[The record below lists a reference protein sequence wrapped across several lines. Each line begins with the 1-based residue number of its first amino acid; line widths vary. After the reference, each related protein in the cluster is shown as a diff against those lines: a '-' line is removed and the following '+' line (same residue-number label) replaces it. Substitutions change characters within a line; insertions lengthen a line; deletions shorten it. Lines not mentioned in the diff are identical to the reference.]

1 MGVSESKVGP
11 ASGFLLEASWLELPE
26 RERSWRDWGEQR
38 KREGGG
44 RGGRGFEDPSDP
56 SPEKCL

>member
-38 KREGGG
+38 KRGGG
-44 RGGRGFEDPSDP
+44 ERREG
-56 SPEKCL
+56 